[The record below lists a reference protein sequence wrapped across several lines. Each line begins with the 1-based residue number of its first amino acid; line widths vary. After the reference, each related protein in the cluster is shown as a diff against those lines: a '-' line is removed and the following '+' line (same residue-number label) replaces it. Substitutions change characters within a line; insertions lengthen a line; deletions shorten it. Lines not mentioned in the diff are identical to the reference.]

1 MDCKLVSLYSTH
13 YDYDYDYDLKCN
25 DECVWITY
33 LEQMIRKRSRINM
46 TDFHLY
52 SLFSHDDGGD

>member
-1 MDCKLVSLYSTH
+1 MIMIMI
-13 YDYDYDYDLKCN
+13 LKCN